1 MTFHVYVLLCADGT
15 YYTGLTSNLKR
26 RIRQHENGSLHRA
39 YTYSRRPV
47 RLVWSQE
54 FPTLEEARAGE
65 KRVKN
70 WAREKKDA
78 LLQTRGGQTH

>member
-70 WAREKKDA
+70 WTREKKDA